1 MLRGQCELPLS
12 AEEEE
17 ELAPA
22 EPRPGEPRLGELRRP
37 EACSLLRRYL
47 LAASASDVSLM
58 VTLAAETLAAEAL
71 AAEAP
76 GGEVADSAAPSAAP
90 SPVWAGASGWLRL
103 EAGLYARV
111 ALFDADHKPLGK
123 VLEHARRD
131 VAAARA
137 WLELEGRLG
146 AGLPV

>member
-58 VTLAAETLAAEAL
+58 VTLAAETLAAEA
-71 AAEAP
+71 P
-76 GGEVADSAAPSAAP
+76 GGEVADSAAPSTAP

-103 EAGLYARV
+103 QAGLYARV

-137 WLELEGRLG
+137 WLELVGRLG
-146 AGLPV
+146 ARLPV